1 MLKKRKKLV
10 KSDMWDQDLMF
21 GPKVSFAVS
30 EAYKLL
36 RANVMYSFSS
46 QNSCHVIGV
55 MSSVRGEGK
64 STTAAN
70 LAYAF
75 AEADKKTLLIEADL
89 RLPTIAEKLDLNPMP
104 GLTDMLVMYEK
115 LGNVLQNS
123 KYSTNM
129 DIITAGRFT
138 PNPSELLGSP
148 LMNELFEELK
158 KYYEYIIV
166 DMPPVTAVSDAL
178 VISKLLDGAVMV
190 VRRSYVTRKELA
202 EAMRQL
208 KMVDVRLLGFVYR
221 GMSNEKSAK
230 YAKARYYHK
239 KGYGK

>member
-1 MLKKRKKLV
+1 MTKRRKTLMNN
-10 KSDMWDQDLMF
+10 DPWDQDLMF
-21 GPKVSFAVS
+21 GPKVNFAVS

-36 RANVMYSFSS
+36 RANVMYSFSTH
-46 QNSCHVIGV
+46 NNCHIIGV

-89 RLPTIAEKLDLNPMP
+89 RLPTIAEKLDLNSMP

-115 LGNVLQNS
+115 LGNVLQRC
-123 KYSTNM
+123 KYSNNM

-148 LMNELFEELK
+148 LMKELFDELRK
-158 KYYEYIIV
+158 HYEYIVI
-166 DMPPVTAVSDAL
+166 DLPPVTAVSDAL
-178 VISKLLDGAVMV
+178 VISKLLDGVVMV
-190 VRRSYVTRKELA
+190 VRRNYVTRNELA
-202 EAMRQL
+202 DAMRQL
-208 KMVDVRLLGFVYR
+208 KLVGVRILGFAYR
-221 GMSNEKSAK
+221 GMSSERG
-230 YAKARYYHK
+230 KA
-239 KGYGK
+239 YGKKRYEK